1 MKSVDESVRELM
13 DREAIRE
20 LPRLY
25 CHCLWTNDP
34 EGMASLFTD
43 DATICIQGMED
54 YAITGRDKL
63 AKVFRRV
70 NAKYATQPFIHNHII
85 ELEGPDR
92 ATGVAYYEILEARQ
106 GGRYLA
112 AGYYQDEYLKVNGQ
126 WKFQSRKIH
135 MVTDFDRLPD
145 K

>member
-1 MKSVDESVRELM
+1 MKSIAQSLAELA

-25 CHCLWTNDP
+25 CHYLWTQDP
-34 EGMASLFTD
+34 DRMANLFTE

-70 NAKYATQPFIHNHII
+70 NAKYATQPFIHNHIL
-85 ELEGPDR
+85 ELDGPDH
-92 ATGVAYYEILEARQ
+92 ATGVAYYEILEARE
-106 GGRYLA
+106 GAKYLA
-112 AGYYQDEYLKVNGQ
+112 AGFYRDEYRKVGGQ
-126 WKFQSRKIH
+126 WKFQSRKVH
-135 MVTDFDRLPD
+135 MVTDFDSAPD